1 MNLFH
6 VNINKIFTKN
16 HCIFIG
22 ENLVRRV
29 ALIYLFFFFIYL
41 FYISPVLSSWILVSP
56 SALCFDPTHHVFSE
70 EFHCT
75 FTG

>member
-29 ALIYLFFFFIYL
+29 ALIYLFFFFLFTFFTYL
-41 FYISPVLSSWILVSP
+41 Q
-56 SALCFDPTHHVFSE
+56 C
-70 EFHCT
+70 
-75 FTG
+75 